1 MTVLDNLN
9 VGLYEEDHL
18 NVAYALVYEED
29 MTVLDLLNVYKE
41 PSPGIPH
48 CSVQTALMMAFR
60 TSS

>member
-41 PSPGIPH
+41 PSPGISILRVPVSH
-48 CSVQTALMMAFR
+48 IVLSKR
-60 TSS
+60 P